1 MGHPQKPILTA
12 EAAARLVPS
21 GATVTVSGSAAQ
33 LVPDKVLSGIEARFL
48 ASGEPRDLTV
58 VFPVAVGDSFGT
70 VGLDHLACP
79 GLIKRLIGGSYVNGP
94 ASKPPPKIYA
104 MIHADQVEAYNLP
117 LGALMHLHRDIAAR
131 KPGTITKIGLGTFV
145 DPRDEGGRMNTITP
159 PDLVEV
165 VYLSGEEWL
174 LYRSFPIDVAIIRG
188 TTADTHGNLTLE
200 HEGVVLAVLAQAMA
214 AHNSGGKV
222 IAQVK
227 RVAAAGT
234 LSAHMVK
241 VPGILVDALV
251 VDPEQRMNTGITY
264 DPAIS
269 GEVRTA
275 GFPVEPLPLGPEK
288 VIARRA
294 LCQLQPGDIVNLG
307 FGISS
312 LVPQVALE
320 EGVFNHLDFTVEQG
334 AIGGLPLAGF
344 AFGASHNPEAII
356 DSPAQFD
363 LIDGGGVSV
372 GCLAFA
378 EVDGRGN
385 VNVSR
390 LAAQP
395 HVLAG
400 AGGFI
405 NIAQGTRKLL
415 YCGTLTAGGL
425 DIRVEDGQVRI
436 LREGRFP
443 KFVSRVQHVTFNG
456 ARAAERGQEVWY
468 ITERGVFRLMR
479 DGLLLTEVAPG
490 VDVERDIRARVGFP
504 LRLGPEIRPMD
515 SRLFRSNPMGLAAEW
530 GDCGGGS

>member
-1 MGHPQKPILTA
+1 MPGSTPILTA
-12 EAAARLVPS
+12 EEAARLIGN
-21 GATVTVSGSAAQ
+21 GATVTVSSSAAQ
-33 LVPDKVLSGIEARFL
+33 LAPDKVLAGIEARFL
-48 ASGEPRDLTV
+48 ASGEPRDLTI

-70 VGLDHLACP
+70 VGLDHLAYP

-104 MIHADQVEAYNLP
+104 MIHADQVEAYNFP
-117 LGALMHLHRDIAAR
+117 LGVLMHLHRDIAAK
-131 KPGTITKIGLGTFV
+131 KPGVITKIGLGTFV
-145 DPRDEGGRMNTITP
+145 DPRDEGGRMNRVTP

-165 VYLSGEEWL
+165 VQLLGEEWL
-174 LYRSFPIDVAIIRG
+174 LYRAFPIDVAIIRA
-188 TTADTHGNLTLE
+188 TTTDTHGNLTLE

-214 AHNSGGKV
+214 AHNSGGRV

-234 LSAHMVK
+234 LLPHMVR

-251 VDPEQRMNTGITY
+251 VDPEQRMNTGIDY

-269 GEVRTA
+269 GEIRTA
-275 GFPVEPLPLGPEK
+275 TFPVEPLPLGPEK

-294 LCQLQPGDIVNLG
+294 LCQLRPGDTVNLG

-312 LVPQVALE
+312 MVPQIAFE
-320 EGVFNHLDFTVEQG
+320 EGVFERLSFTVEQG
-334 AIGGLPLAGF
+334 AIGGLPLTGF

-363 LIDGGGVSV
+363 LIDGGGVTV

-378 EVDGRGN
+378 EVDGQGN

-390 LAAQP
+390 LRAQP

-405 NIAQGTRKLL
+405 NIAQGTRKIL
-415 YCGTLTAGGL
+415 YCGTLRAGGL
-425 DIRVEDGQVRI
+425 DIRIEDGKVRV
-436 LREGRFP
+436 LQDGRFP
-443 KFVSRVQHVTFNG
+443 KFVAHAQHVTFNG
-456 ARAAERGQEVWY
+456 PLAANQGQEVWY
-468 ITERGVFRLMR
+468 ITERGVFRLTP
-479 DGLLLTEVAPG
+479 DGPLLVEVAPG
-490 VDVERDIRARVGFP
+490 IDMERDIRASVEFP
-504 LRLGPEIRPMD
+504 LRLAPEVRPMD
-515 SRLFRSNPMGLAAEW
+515 ARLFRPERMGVAAEW
-530 GDCGGGS
+530 LKHE